1 MYNVTATNKGLF
13 TGTMEKNIFK
23 TFHNSTT
30 NDEVDTNK
38 RDLEPQNH
46 YDKEKINKK
55 RKKHKVKERERDGSS
70 MRKGEEVMHAEV
82 EKEHRVKHHKKR
94 GRPPKERTPDGE
106 VKHTS
111 GSRNET
117 NKLPKTQGLTRQITG
132 QNKF

>member
-1 MYNVTATNKGLF
+1 MCNVTATNEGFL

-38 RDLEPQNH
+38 QGLEPH

-70 MRKGEEVMHAEV
+70 MRKGEEAMHTEAD
-82 EKEHRVKHHKKR
+82 KEHRIKHKKR
-94 GRPPKERTPDGE
+94 GRPPKERRPDGE

-111 GSRNET
+111 SGRVET
-117 NKLPKTQGLTRQITG
+117 STGVRSLKTSRQITG
-132 QNKF
+132 QNIFSY